1 MNVYCNEANK
11 SKEVCCRIVNKKVKI
26 CHVCLAGFFGS
37 FKRVSLGFVRYLNM
51 MRNFDKTNKSLNLL
65 KEVRGFKAVDLEIMK
80 NILIN
85 LSQMVEDNK
94 EIKEVD
100 INPIMVSDDG
110 EIFAVDAR
118 IILN

>member
-1 MNVYCNEANK
+1 MFGLGGIFLEVL
-11 SKEVCCRIVNKKVKI
+11 KEV
-26 CHVCLAGFFGS
+26 S
-37 FKRVSLGFVRYLNM
+37 FRLCPLSEYDAETLIKQTRAF
-51 MRNFDKTNKSLNLL
+51 NLL